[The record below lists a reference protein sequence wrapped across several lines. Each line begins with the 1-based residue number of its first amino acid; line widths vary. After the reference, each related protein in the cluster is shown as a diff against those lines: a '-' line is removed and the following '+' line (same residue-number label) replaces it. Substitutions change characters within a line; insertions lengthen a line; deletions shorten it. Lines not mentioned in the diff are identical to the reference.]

1 MVSTYRQGGL
11 PKYVW
16 AVDGDGHVYEA
27 KRDGNSLSYHG
38 YELGEDEEAMKQ
50 LVAKEWLAR

>member
-1 MVSTYRQGGL
+1 MISTYRQGGL

-16 AVDGDGHVYEA
+16 AVDRDGHVYEA